1 MTAMG
6 KKRRND
12 EGWCGGG
19 LVLAALAMVCLLSH
33 TSQRWYLPLGNALML
48 ANSLRRCCS
57 AALSRTLLSRQR
69 VHNL

>member
-1 MTAMG
+1 MG
-6 KKRRND
+6 KKRRKD

-19 LVLAALAMVCLLSH
+19 MH

>member
-1 MTAMG
+1 MG
-6 KKRRND
+6 
-12 EGWCGGG
+12 EG
-19 LVLAALAMVCLLSH
+19 H

-69 VHNL
+69 VHNLENSKMMMTTSAAITLIRTSRRTDSVT